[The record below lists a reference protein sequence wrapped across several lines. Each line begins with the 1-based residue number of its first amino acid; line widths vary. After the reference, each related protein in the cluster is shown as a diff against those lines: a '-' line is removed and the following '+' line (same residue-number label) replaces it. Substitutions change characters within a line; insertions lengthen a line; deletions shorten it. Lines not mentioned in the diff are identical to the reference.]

1 MSWVEEDLKSSS
13 AVVEGAMDEVRDWK
27 LEWQG
32 HQKWED
38 NHKDDCCV
46 DQPGDSKASDPVAPD
61 DEDEPKNV
69 NHFYQKSPIIKS
81 RKDPTHIRPN
91 QT

>member
-1 MSWVEEDLKSSS
+1 MGWVEEDLKSSS

-32 HQKWED
+32 HQKWDD

-46 DQPGDSKASDPVAPD
+46 DQLVDSKASDPVAPN
-61 DEDEPKNV
+61 DEEKPKEV
-69 NHFYQKSPIIKS
+69 NQLHQFHFTY
-81 RKDPTHIRPN
+81 
-91 QT
+91 